1 MNTNELSNT
10 VAELQQQVLELRKL
24 IDAQASEIE
33 ALRTHRAPATHQ
45 HAPVHLDREQR
56 LAAVARLSAKH
67 PNQRSFSPQEVAA
80 EIACAE

>member
-33 ALRTHRAPATHQ
+33 ALRAHRAPATHP
-45 HAPVHLDREQR
+45 HAQHLDRQQR
-56 LAAVARLSAKH
+56 LLAVARLSAKFPDAH
-67 PNQRSFSPQEVAA
+67 SFTAA
-80 EIACAE
+80 QVQAEMAEAA